1 MNQWYIYI
9 LWLFL
14 RFSSHIDYYRV
25 LSRVPVLYRRFL
37 LAIYLDRL
45 VCIFQSQ
52 SVSLPL
58 PFHLSL
64 LVTLSLFAICVILF
78 LLCKELYLYQ
88 FYRSHIYMIWY
99 DMIWY
104 FSLSVTSLSLTISRS
119 IRVTANGIISFLW
132 LSIIHIYIYIYVALL
147 FFNL

>member
-58 PFHLSL
+58 LFHLSL

-132 LSIIHIYIYIYVALL
+132 LSIIHI
-147 FFNL
+147 